1 MALWQK
7 QKSLEVAEEKWES
20 CNMILNIG
28 SVSKAYKWFK
38 ANILSKSNI
47 ICFHGIHY
55 TIIACNHILRVQK
68 PIG

>member
-28 SVSKAYKWFK
+28 SVSKAYEGFE
-38 ANILSKSNI
+38 ANLLHKSNI
-47 ICFHGIHY
+47 
-55 TIIACNHILRVQK
+55 
-68 PIG
+68 